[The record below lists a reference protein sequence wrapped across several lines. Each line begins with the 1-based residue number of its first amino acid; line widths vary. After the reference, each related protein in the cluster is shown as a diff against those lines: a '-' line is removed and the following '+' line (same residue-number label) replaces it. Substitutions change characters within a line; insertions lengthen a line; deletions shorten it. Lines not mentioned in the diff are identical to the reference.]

1 MMPSSD
7 DVPVS
12 PTPIRVELRSLLGKG
27 SSVDALFGAGGIEDE
42 RHGQLNEMK
51 HGGNEIEI
59 ESMKRLVVCTT
70 YVSRQAAGRFRCC
83 ADNIPRDRARQCST

>member
-1 MMPSSD
+1 
-7 DVPVS
+7 
-12 PTPIRVELRSLLGKG
+12 
-27 SSVDALFGAGGIEDE
+27 VDALFGAGGIEDE

-70 YVSRQAAGRFRCC
+70 YVSR
-83 ADNIPRDRARQCST
+83 

>member
-70 YVSRQAAGRFRCC
+70 YVSR
-83 ADNIPRDRARQCST
+83 